1 TKLLNFQELE
11 IAYQRA
17 KLEQTTEAQARQQAE
32 LERAAEAQARQQAE
46 EALQNAISP
55 LLSLG
60 LTIEQI
66 AEALN
71 LSVAEVNRH
80 V

>member
-1 TKLLNFQELE
+1 ET
-11 IAYQRA
+11 
-17 KLEQTTEAQARQQAE
+17 QARQ
-32 LERAAEAQARQQAE
+32 RAE

-60 LTIEQI
+60 LTVEQI

-71 LSVAEVNRH
+71 LSVAQVNRH